1 MAVTK
6 KEQKKESYKRIV
18 KKTIK
23 EQQKVGI
30 YKKKS

>member
-1 MAVTK
+1 MALTK
-6 KEQKKESYKRIV
+6 KEQKKEHYKQIV

>member
-1 MAVTK
+1 MATTNREK
-6 KEQKKESYKRIV
+6 KNAARKRMA

-23 EQQKVGI
+23 EQQNKGI

>member
-1 MAVTK
+1 MAITK
-6 KEQKKESYKRIV
+6 KEQKKENYKQIV

-30 YKKKS
+30 YKNKS